1 MLLVRNKLKRL
12 KKTIDDDALPK
23 ARELRDDD
31 MLNYLKYSHLDTSK
45 KPRID
50 KEDDTENNETHNLQL
65 ANIEPKKIQ
74 TSNKGVDTG
83 DDFYK
88 VIPPYVSLMYSE
100 DFDRNEKM
108 VQVWTRM
115 LNENLPPSPPSSSS
129 SSSSKGSSESFT
141 TKNIRRGF
149 RLAEFAYN
157 ASVVGFNLAG
167 SSIGTAIDISD
178 YLFNN
183 QQNETSETSPSS
195 PPQTVNSSPPQTVNS
210 SPPQTINSSSSPQTI
225 NSSSSRQTPTSLPAP
240 TSPPSGA
247 EGSRSSGNS
256 VSSTSKDPSP
266 QSTPASS
273 AKTTPRKKS
282 K

>member
-12 KKTIDDDALPK
+12 KKTIDDDD
-23 ARELRDDD
+23 EY
-31 MLNYLKYSHLDTSK
+31 LNYLKYSHLDTSK

-65 ANIEPKKIQ
+65 ANIEPKKND
-74 TSNKGVDTG
+74 TANKGVYTG
-83 DDFYK
+83 DDFEK
-88 VIPPYVSLMYSE
+88 IVPPYVSLMYSE

-115 LNENLPPSPPSSSS
+115 FNEDLPPSPPSSSS

-183 QQNETSETSPSS
+183 QQNETSEPSPSQPSGSSPPQTVNSS

-240 TSPPSGA
+240 TSP
-247 EGSRSSGNS
+247 
-256 VSSTSKDPSP
+256 

>member
-1 MLLVRNKLKRL
+1 MVKNKLKRL
-12 KKTIDDDALPK
+12 KKTID
-23 ARELRDDD
+23 DDD

-45 KPRID
+45 KPHIVQ
-50 KEDDTENNETHNLQL
+50 EDDTENNQTHNLQL
-65 ANIEPKKIQ
+65 ANIEPKKIE
-74 TSNKGVDTG
+74 TANKGVDTG

-115 LNENLPPSPPSSSS
+115 FKQNLTPSPPSSSS

-157 ASVVGFNLAG
+157 ASVVGFNLTG
-167 SSIGTAIDISD
+167 SAIGTAIDISD

-183 QQNETSETSPSS
+183 QQNEASETS

-210 SPPQTINSSSSPQTI
+210 SSPSGAEGDKSPSPPQTINSSSSDVEEIPPLI
-225 NSSSSRQTPTSLPAP
+225 LISSSSSSRQTPSSIPQP
-240 TSPPSGA
+240 TSPPLGV
-247 EGSRSSGNS
+247 EDELRSS
-256 VSSTSKDPSP
+256 SP
-266 QSTPASS
+266 QPSTPASS

>member
-12 KKTIDDDALPK
+12 KKTIDD
-23 ARELRDDD
+23 DDD

-65 ANIEPKKIQ
+65 ANIEPKRIE
-74 TSNKGVDTG
+74 TANKGVYTG
-83 DDFYK
+83 DDFDK

-129 SSSSKGSSESFT
+129 SSSSSSKGSSESFT
-141 TKNIRRGF
+141 TKNNKRGF

-167 SSIGTAIDISD
+167 STIGTAIDISD

-183 QQNETSETSPSS
+183 QQNETSEPS
-195 PPQTVNSSPPQTVNS
+195 PPQTVHSSPPQTVNS
-210 SPPQTINSSSSPQTI
+210 SPPQTINSSTSPQTI

-240 TSPPSGA
+240 TSP
-247 EGSRSSGNS
+247 
-256 VSSTSKDPSP
+256 

>member
-1 MLLVRNKLKRL
+1 MILVRNRL
-12 KKTIDDDALPK
+12 KKSKKTIED
-23 ARELRDDD
+23 ED

-65 ANIEPKKIQ
+65 ANIETKKID
-74 TSNKGVDTG
+74 TANKGIDTG

-115 LNENLPPSPPSSSS
+115 FNENLPPSPPSSMSNSSSSSSS
-129 SSSSKGSSESFT
+129 SSSSKGSSESFIS
-141 TKNIRRGF
+141 KNIRRGF

-157 ASVVGFNLAG
+157 ASVVGFIMAG
-167 SSIGTAIDISD
+167 STIGTAVDVANLLFDNQNQHNDEAISV
-178 YLFNN
+178 
-183 QQNETSETSPSS
+183 Q
-195 PPQTVNSSPPQTVNS
+195 SSPPQTVNS
-210 SPPQTINSSSSPQTI
+210 SPPQTINSSSSDVQEVPI
-225 NSSSSRQTPTSLPAP
+225 EISSSSSSRQTQTTIPQPT
-240 TSPPSGA
+240 
-247 EGSRSSGNS
+247 
-256 VSSTSKDPSP
+256 SP

>member
-1 MLLVRNKLKRL
+1 MILTKNKLKRI
-12 KKTIDDDALPK
+12 KKPI
-23 ARELRDDD
+23 DDD
-31 MLNYLKYSHLDTSK
+31 MLGYLKYSHLDTSK

-50 KEDDTENNETHNLQL
+50 EEDDTENNETHNLQL

-74 TSNKGVDTG
+74 TANKGVDTG

-115 LNENLPPSPPSSSS
+115 FNENLPPSPPSSSS

-167 SSIGTAIDISD
+167 SAIGTAIDISD

-183 QQNETSETSPSS
+183 QQNETSEPSQ
-195 PPQTVNSSPPQTVNS
+195 PQTVNSSSPQTVNS

-240 TSPPSGA
+240 TSPQP
-247 EGSRSSGNS
+247 
-256 VSSTSKDPSP
+256 
-266 QSTPASS
+266 STPASS

>member
-1 MLLVRNKLKRL
+1 MKLINCNWQTLKLK
-12 KKTIDDDALPK
+12 KIDTA
-23 ARELRDDD
+23 
-31 MLNYLKYSHLDTSK
+31 
-45 KPRID
+45 
-50 KEDDTENNETHNLQL
+50 
-65 ANIEPKKIQ
+65 
-74 TSNKGVDTG
+74 NKGVDTNN
-83 DDFYK
+83 DFEK
-88 VIPPYVSLMYSE
+88 IVPPYVSLMYSE

-115 LNENLPPSPPSSSS
+115 FNENLPPSPPSSSSSS

-167 SSIGTAIDISD
+167 STIGTAIDISD

-183 QQNETSETSPSS
+183 QQNETSEPSQSPPQTVNSSS
-195 PPQTVNSSPPQTVNS
+195 PPQTVNSSPPQTV
-210 SPPQTINSSSSPQTI
+210 NSSSSPQTI

-247 EGSRSSGNS
+247 EGS
-256 VSSTSKDPSP
+256 KDPSP
-266 QSTPASS
+266 QPSTPASS

>member
-1 MLLVRNKLKRL
+1 
-12 KKTIDDDALPK
+12 
-23 ARELRDDD
+23 
-31 MLNYLKYSHLDTSK
+31 MLNYLKYLHLDTSK

-65 ANIEPKKIQ
+65 ANIETKKNH
-74 TSNKGVDTG
+74 TANKGVDTG

-115 LNENLPPSPPSSSS
+115 FNENLPPSPPSSSSSS

-183 QQNETSETSPSS
+183 QQNETSEPSPSQPS
-195 PPQTVNSSPPQTVNS
+195 GSEGSLDPSQPSGSEGGTPPSPPQTVNS
-210 SPPQTINSSSSPQTI
+210 SPPQTINSSTSPQTI

-240 TSPPSGA
+240 TSP
-247 EGSRSSGNS
+247 
-256 VSSTSKDPSP
+256 

>member
-1 MLLVRNKLKRL
+1 MLLVKNKLKKIR
-12 KKTIDDDALPK
+12 KTIDDDALPK

-65 ANIEPKKIQ
+65 ANIEPKKIE
-74 TSNKGVDTG
+74 TANKGVDTG
-83 DDFYK
+83 DDFEK
-88 VIPPYVSLMYSE
+88 IIPPYVSLMYSE

-129 SSSSKGSSESFT
+129 SSSSSSKGSSESFT

-167 SSIGTAIDISD
+167 STIGTAIDISD

-183 QQNETSETSPSS
+183 QQNETSEPSP
-195 PPQTVNSSPPQTVNS
+195 SPPQTVNS
-210 SPPQTINSSSSPQTI
+210 SPPQTINSSTSPQTI
-225 NSSSSRQTPTSLPAP
+225 NSSSSRHTQTTIPQPT
-240 TSPPSGA
+240 
-247 EGSRSSGNS
+247 
-256 VSSTSKDPSP
+256 SP

>member
-1 MLLVRNKLKRL
+1 MLLVRNRL
-12 KKTIDDDALPK
+12 KKIRKTIDDDD
-23 ARELRDDD
+23 EY
-31 MLNYLKYSHLDTSK
+31 LNYLKYSHLDTSK

-65 ANIEPKKIQ
+65 ANIEPKKIE
-74 TSNKGVDTG
+74 TANKGVDTG

-115 LNENLPPSPPSSSS
+115 FNENLTPSPPSSSS

-141 TKNIRRGF
+141 TKNIKRGF

-157 ASVVGFNLAG
+157 ASVVGFNLTG
-167 SSIGTAIDISD
+167 SAIGSAIDISD

-183 QQNETSETSPSS
+183 QQNETSEPS

-210 SPPQTINSSSSPQTI
+210 SSSDVEEVIPLIQISSD
-225 NSSSSRQTPTSLPAP
+225 SSSRHTQTTIPQPT
-240 TSPPSGA
+240 
-247 EGSRSSGNS
+247 
-256 VSSTSKDPSP
+256 SP

>member
-1 MLLVRNKLKRL
+1 MLLVRNKLKRI
-12 KKTIDDDALPK
+12 KKTIDDASLE

-65 ANIEPKKIQ
+65 AKIEPKKIE
-74 TSNKGVDTG
+74 TANKGVDTG

-88 VIPPYVSLMYSE
+88 LIPPYVSLMYSE
-100 DFDRNEKM
+100 DFDRNENM

-115 LNENLPPSPPSSSS
+115 FNENLPPSPPSSSSSS

-149 RLAEFAYN
+149 RLADFAYN

-167 SSIGTAIDISD
+167 STIGTAIDISD

-183 QQNETSETSPSS
+183 QQNETSEPSPSQPS
-195 PPQTVNSSPPQTVNS
+195 GSEGSRRDPSPPQTVNS

-225 NSSSSRQTPTSLPAP
+225 SSSSSSSRQTPTSLPAP
-240 TSPPSGA
+240 T
-247 EGSRSSGNS
+247 
-256 VSSTSKDPSP
+256 SP

>member
-12 KKTIDDDALPK
+12 KKTIDDEDVLS
-23 ARELRDDD
+23 
-31 MLNYLKYSHLDTSK
+31 YLKYSHLDTSK

-65 ANIEPKKIQ
+65 ANIEPKKID
-74 TSNKGVDTG
+74 TANKGVYTG
-83 DDFYK
+83 DDFDK

-115 LNENLPPSPPSSSS
+115 FNEDLPPSPPSSSSSS

-183 QQNETSETSPSS
+183 QQNETSEPS

-210 SPPQTINSSSSPQTI
+210 SPPQTINSSTSPQTI
-225 NSSSSRQTPTSLPAP
+225 NSSSSRHTQTTIPQPT
-240 TSPPSGA
+240 
-247 EGSRSSGNS
+247 
-256 VSSTSKDPSP
+256 SP

>member
-12 KKTIDDDALPK
+12 KKTTDDDD
-23 ARELRDDD
+23 EY
-31 MLNYLKYSHLDTSK
+31 LNYLKYWHLDTSK

-50 KEDDTENNETHNLQL
+50 KEDDTEKNETHNFQL

-74 TSNKGVDTG
+74 TANKGVDTG
-83 DDFYK
+83 DDFEK
-88 VIPPYVSLMYSE
+88 IVPPYVSLMYSE

-108 VQVWTRM
+108 AQVWTRM
-115 LNENLPPSPPSSSS
+115 FNENLPPSPPSSSS

-167 SSIGTAIDISD
+167 STIGTAIDISD

-183 QQNETSETSPSS
+183 QQNETS
-195 PPQTVNSSPPQTVNS
+195 PPQTVNSSSPPQTVNS
-210 SPPQTINSSSSPQTI
+210 SPPQTINSSSSSGVEEVIPLI
-225 NSSSSRQTPTSLPAP
+225 RISSSSSSRHTQTTIPQPT
-240 TSPPSGA
+240 
-247 EGSRSSGNS
+247 
-256 VSSTSKDPSP
+256 SP

>member
-12 KKTIDDDALPK
+12 KKTIDDD
-23 ARELRDDD
+23 DD
-31 MLNYLKYSHLDTSK
+31 MLNYLKYSHLDTLK

-50 KEDDTENNETHNLQL
+50 KEDDTENNETHNFQL

-83 DDFYK
+83 DDFEK
-88 VIPPYVSLMYSE
+88 IIPPYVSLMYSE

-129 SSSSKGSSESFT
+129 SSSNKSEGYMSKT
-141 TKNIRRGF
+141 ARRGF
-149 RLAEFAYN
+149 RLAEFALN
-157 ASVVGFNLAG
+157 
-167 SSIGTAIDISD
+167 TAITGANVVEF
-178 YLFNN
+178 LW
-183 QQNETSETSPSS
+183 TATSP
-195 PPQTVNSSPPQTVNS
+195 PEYDVNAEIDEESEQ
-210 SPPQTINSSSSPQTI
+210 SSSSN
-225 NSSSSRQTPTSLPAP
+225 NSSIHRDR
-240 TSPPSGA
+240 
-247 EGSRSSGNS
+247 SRSRDSDLDLGDRLLDRGASRSRSNTTSSG
-256 VSSTSKDPSP
+256 T
-266 QSTPASS
+266 ASS

>member
-12 KKTIDDDALPK
+12 KKTIDD
-23 ARELRDDD
+23 DDD

-65 ANIEPKKIQ
+65 ANIEPKRIE
-74 TSNKGVDTG
+74 TANKGVYTG
-83 DDFYK
+83 DDFDK

-129 SSSSKGSSESFT
+129 SSSSSSKGSSESFT
-141 TKNIRRGF
+141 TKNIKRGF

-167 SSIGTAIDISD
+167 STIGTAIDISD

-183 QQNETSETSPSS
+183 QQNETSEPSPA
-195 PPQTVNSSPPQTVNS
+195 QTVNSSPPQTVNS
-210 SPPQTINSSSSPQTI
+210 SPPQTINSSTSPQTI

-240 TSPPSGA
+240 TSP
-247 EGSRSSGNS
+247 
-256 VSSTSKDPSP
+256 